1 MPSDV
6 YALILFSVDAFSV
19 LVVGCSA
26 VVVAVVV
33 VVALDAVVVVVA
45 VVFASFFLLNLSRKP
60 ICKIGVSNLDINN

>member
-26 VVVAVVV
+26 VLVAVV
-33 VVALDAVVVVVA
+33 VVALDAVVVVA

>member
-26 VVVAVVV
+26 VVVVVV
-33 VVALDAVVVVVA
+33 VVALDAVVVVA

>member
-26 VVVAVVV
+26 VLVAVVV
-33 VVALDAVVVVVA
+33 VVALDAVVVVA